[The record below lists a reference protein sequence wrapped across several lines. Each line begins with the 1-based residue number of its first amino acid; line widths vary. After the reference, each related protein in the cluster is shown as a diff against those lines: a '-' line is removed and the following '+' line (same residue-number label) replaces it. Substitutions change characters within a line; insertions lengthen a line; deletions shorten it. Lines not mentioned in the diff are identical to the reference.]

1 LIKTLLRVDE
11 KYIQTKGHA
20 VAFVE
25 KLVEWESTLWVKYL
39 REHGKI
45 VTVESYKD
53 ISMYT
58 DTYKIT
64 WELPAEKETWF
75 YLQFG
80 EDYNNIKRL
89 T

>member
-53 ISMYT
+53 TSMYQVT
-58 DTYKIT
+58 FDFHLDSKH
-64 WELPAEKETWF
+64 ETF
-75 YLQFG
+75 FR
-80 EDYNNIKRL
+80 IKYRH
-89 T
+89 

>member
-1 LIKTLLRVDE
+1 MISTLLQIKEQD
-11 KYIQTKGHA
+11 IHIKGH
-20 VAFVE
+20 VPAFIE
-25 KLVEWESTLWVKYL
+25 KLTEWEILPWVRYL

-45 VTVESYKD
+45 VNVDCYKD
-53 ISMYT
+53 HDQYK

-64 WELPAEKETWF
+64 WELPTEKETWF
-75 YLQFG
+75 YLQFS